1 MYVLKARGMAHSN
14 QIREFRLTSHGI
26 DLVDVY
32 VGPAGVLTGAARLS
46 QEAREKD
53 QEYIRRHELELK
65 KINLESKRRAMEA
78 QVAAL
83 RAQFEAEEEAAK
95 RLAAQE
101 DLRGKGATQLQKN
114 LARLRK
120 AD

>member
-78 QVAAL
+78 QVAAF
-83 RAQFEAEEEAAK
+83 RGQFEAEEKEVK
-95 RLAAQE
+95 SLIAQE
-101 DLRGKGATQLQKN
+101 EMRIKGATHLRRN
-114 LARLRK
+114 MARMRK